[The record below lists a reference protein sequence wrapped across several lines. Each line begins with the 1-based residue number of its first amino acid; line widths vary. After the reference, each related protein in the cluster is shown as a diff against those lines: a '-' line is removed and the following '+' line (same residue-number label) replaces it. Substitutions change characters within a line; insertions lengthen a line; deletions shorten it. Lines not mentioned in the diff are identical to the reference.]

1 MVAEAQRGKKH
12 IRKHQ
17 REKRATEHNTHIHT
31 NTENTKS
38 QLK

>member
-17 REKRATEHNTHIHT
+17 REKRATEHNTHTHI
-31 NTENTKS
+31 EIQKIQKVS
-38 QLK
+38 

>member
-17 REKRATEHNTHIHT
+17 REKRATEHNTHIQMQ
-31 NTENTKS
+31 KIQKVS
-38 QLK
+38 